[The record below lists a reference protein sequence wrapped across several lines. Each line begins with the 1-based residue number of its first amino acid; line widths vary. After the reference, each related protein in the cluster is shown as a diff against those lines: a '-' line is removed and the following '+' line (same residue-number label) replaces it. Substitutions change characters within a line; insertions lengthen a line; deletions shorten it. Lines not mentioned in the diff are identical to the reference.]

1 MVAAQDAETTPLLIS
16 KKGDAFSSSA
26 SWKKKSIVVGA
37 FFVAVA
43 CLAVVVG
50 TIRDR
55 GIGEA
60 PFYSILVLLNFFT
73 AISTDFFSFLRFA
86 NVFVCDG
93 FAIDDDDDVVGTF
106 SSGTEES
113 NPPPMTP

>member
-16 KKGDAFSSSA
+16 KKRDAFSSSA

-43 CLAVVVG
+43 CFAVVVG

-55 GIGEA
+55 DKGAA
-60 PFYSILVLLNFFT
+60 PFY
-73 AISTDFFSFLRFA
+73 
-86 NVFVCDG
+86 
-93 FAIDDDDDVVGTF
+93 
-106 SSGTEES
+106 
-113 NPPPMTP
+113 

>member
-16 KKGDAFSSSA
+16 KKRDAFSSSA

-43 CLAVVVG
+43 CFAVVVG

-55 GIGEA
+55 GKGAA
-60 PFYSILVLLNFFT
+60 PFYSLVGNTPRREEYAWILECNRVKRETCSPGCEF
-73 AISTDFFSFLRFA
+73 R
-86 NVFVCDG
+86 
-93 FAIDDDDDVVGTF
+93 
-106 SSGTEES
+106 
-113 NPPPMTP
+113 